1 MHQQAPLKGAA
12 FALAAATFFAVMGS
26 LIKLAATRLPNESIV
41 FLRNLVAVTALVVAT
56 IADGSRRFVADLI
69 WTDDAA
75 PWEKVTAV
83 YTPDITK
90 PNKIEISDAVFADL
104 TACREHVL
112 AMASERGDPN
122 LEKGSFECA
131 VGFYPVND
139 DDAAGNYRLIVK

>member
-1 MHQQAPLKGAA
+1 MNKRMLRRAV
-12 FALAAATFFAVMGS
+12 LAAGIAV
-26 LIKLAATRLPNESIV
+26 LAAISYGSPERYIAN
-41 FLRNLVAVTALVVAT
+41 ALWS
-56 IADGSRRFVADLI
+56 G
-69 WTDDAA
+69 DAA

-90 PNKIEISDAVFADL
+90 PNKIEISDAIFADL

-112 AMASERGDPN
+112 ALAAERGDPN

-139 DDAAGNYRLIVK
+139 DDPAGNYRLIVK